1 MKSML
6 LRIVRPILL
15 SGLAVTALLPAG
27 CSDED
32 VGEKHAYDPDRPVV
46 LESYS
51 PQEGGV
57 GTKLIIRGE
66 NFGYDPSK
74 VKVRIANE
82 ENREARVIS
91 VKGTRIYAIV
101 PARADSGTVT
111 VTVGEGDQAQELS
124 FEEEFRYEFKKNL
137 STLCGGGFNAEDK
150 DGTFKEAKFAR
161 PLRLALD
168 DENKKLY
175 VLEANDYKCIREVDL
190 INETVSTPWRAPGLH
205 NLRTLSFGMTR
216 DTLYVG
222 IEGSSSNVS
231 TVFLLRSD
239 GFIRHKT
246 YAPRSGSNASILNP
260 VDGELFINDY
270 WQGLILRW
278 DRDKQEMI
286 PLVRCFKDQTDFTFC
301 WSHDGKYLYAL
312 ALESPGSRSAIIRM
326 EYDFATK
333 TLGEPNTWVGV
344 DGQDG
349 YLDGVGEDARINC
362 PYQMCTG
369 PQGDYY
375 LADTWN
381 HCIRRIV
388 DNAGT
393 ATVTTYAGIGGSL
406 GFTEGDPLEA
416 QLQYPT
422 GVAVSDD
429 GSTVYVADKENNRIC
444 KITVE

>member
-6 LRIVRPILL
+6 LQRIRLL
-15 SGLAVTALLPAG
+15 YVSGFVVSAVFMAS
-27 CSDED
+27 CSDD
-32 VGEKHAYDPDRPVV
+32 DTDKNAVYDPNKPVV

-74 VKVRIANE
+74 VKVRIAND
-82 ENREARVIS
+82 ENREARVVS
-91 VKGTRIYAIV
+91 AKGNRIYAIV
-101 PARADSGTVT
+101 PARADTGKVT
-111 VTVGEGDQAQELS
+111 VTIGEGEEAQEVA
-124 FEEEFRYEFKKNL
+124 FEEEFQYEFKKNL

-168 DENKKLY
+168 NENQKLY
-175 VLEANDYKCIREVDL
+175 VLEADAYKCIREVDL
-190 INETVSTPWRAPGLH
+190 INEKVSTPWRAPGLH
-205 NLRTLSFGMTR
+205 NLRTISFGTSC
-216 DTLYVG
+216 DTLFVG
-222 IEGSSSNVS
+222 VEGSSSNVS

-239 GFIRHKT
+239 GFVRHKT

-270 WQGLILRW
+270 YKGMVLRW
-278 DRDKQEMI
+278 DRDKQEMVE
-286 PLVRCFKDQTDFTFC
+286 LVQCFNNNTDFTYC

-312 ALESPGSRSAIIRM
+312 ALGGASHSAIVRM

-333 TLGEPNTWVGV
+333 TLGEPNTWVGM
-344 DGQDG
+344 DGQLG
-349 YLDGVGEDARINC
+349 YQDGVGEDARINQ

-369 PQGDYY
+369 PQGDFF
-375 LADTWN
+375 LADPWN

-393 ATVTTYAGIGGSL
+393 ATVTTYAGIGGQL

-416 QLQYPT
+416 QLQFPT

>member
-6 LRIVRPILL
+6 LQRVRLVCVSSLIV
-15 SGLAVTALLPAG
+15 SAVFMAS
-27 CSDED
+27 CSED
-32 VGEKHAYDPDRPVV
+32 DTGKDAVYDPSKPLV

-66 NFGYDPSK
+66 NFGFDPSK
-74 VKVRIANE
+74 IKVKIANS

-91 VKGTRIYAIV
+91 AKGTRIYAII
-101 PARADSGTVT
+101 PAWADTGKVT
-111 VTVGEGDQAQELS
+111 VTIGEGDQAQELA
-124 FEEEFRYEFKKNL
+124 FEEEFKYEFKKNL
-137 STLCGGGFNAEDK
+137 STLCGGGFNSEDK

-168 DENKKLY
+168 DEDQKLF
-175 VLEANDYKCIREVDL
+175 VLEADAYKCIREVDL
-190 INETVSTPWRAPGLH
+190 VKQTVSTPWRAPGLH
-205 NLRTLSFGMTR
+205 NLRTIGFATTC
-216 DTLYVG
+216 DTLFVG
-222 IEGSSSNVS
+222 VEGSASNVS

-239 GFIRHKT
+239 GFVRHKT

-270 WQGLILRW
+270 YKGMVLRW
-278 DRDKQEMI
+278 DRIKQEMVE
-286 PLVRCFKDQTDFTFC
+286 LVRCFKEHTDFTFC
-301 WSHDGKYLYAL
+301 WSHDGKYLYGV
-312 ALESPGSRSAIIRM
+312 SMGPGSHSSIVRM

-333 TLGEPNTWVGV
+333 TLGEPNTWVGA
-344 DGQDG
+344 DGQNS
-349 YLDGVGEDARINC
+349 YQDGVGEEARING

-369 PQGDYY
+369 PQGDFF

-393 ATVTTYAGIGGSL
+393 ATVTTYAGIGGQG

-416 QLQYPT
+416 QLLYPT
-422 GVAVSDD
+422 GVAVSAD